1 MSQRWIVEH
10 TDADGIIIGIFHIPP
25 DFVVK
30 DAAAIEILLK

>member
-1 MSQRWIVEH
+1 MDLQGVTPERSQGFSKH
-10 TDADGIIIGIFHIPP
+10 HIPP

>member
-1 MSQRWIVEH
+1 MAAWQDILWKKV
-10 TDADGIIIGIFHIPP
+10 HIPP